1 MSFDQIFKKEI
12 LSLPNLGTINC
23 HASKLPFYR
32 GRNILNWVLIN
43 DEKETGLTTFFI
55 NEKIDEGAII
65 HQSKFHLDNTITA
78 ADLHNKL
85 IPLGYKLLAKTIDSI
100 GQNKYKKIIQNNKLK
115 FSLAPKI
122 NKELLKINWSNTAR
136 EIYNL
141 IRGLSPL
148 LSDDRILNN
157 VAICP
162 SAWFYLCNQD
172 GSKKRIKIHRAKLHE
187 INSNNLE
194 IKSDNKTYL
203 DIVTYDGILSIINL
217 QAEGKKSMNIK
228 DFLQGNKINS
238 DCYFL

>member
-1 MSFDQIFKKEI
+1 
-12 LSLPNLGTINC
+12 
-23 HASKLPFYR
+23 
-32 GRNILNWVLIN
+32 
-43 DEKETGLTTFFI
+43 
-55 NEKIDEGAII
+55 
-65 HQSKFHLDNTITA
+65 
-78 ADLHNKL
+78 
-85 IPLGYKLLAKTIDSI
+85 LAKTIDSI

-115 FSLAPKI
+115 LSLAPKI